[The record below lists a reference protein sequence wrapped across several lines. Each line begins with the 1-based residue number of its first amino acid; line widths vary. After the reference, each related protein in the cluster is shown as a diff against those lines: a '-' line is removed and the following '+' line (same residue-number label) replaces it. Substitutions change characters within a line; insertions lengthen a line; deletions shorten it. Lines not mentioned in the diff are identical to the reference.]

1 MERSL
6 RKSRR
11 VTTAHKQMPPGQG
24 RDLVL
29 PPGVGAAA
37 TTTIVIVITLTEHQ
51 HSFLSSS
58 HPAWAIDATTSA
70 VLQRGKLRHGRRR
83 DLPWNVH

>member
-1 MERSL
+1 MECSL

-29 PPGVGAAA
+29 PPGVGAA
-37 TTTIVIVITLTEHQ
+37 TTTTVIVITLTEHW